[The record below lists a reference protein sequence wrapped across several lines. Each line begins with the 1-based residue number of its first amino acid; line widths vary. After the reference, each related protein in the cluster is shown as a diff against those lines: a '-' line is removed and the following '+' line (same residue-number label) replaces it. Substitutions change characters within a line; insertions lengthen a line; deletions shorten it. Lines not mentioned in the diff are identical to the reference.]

1 MINFVECPC
10 NVIHDSVTIICAL
23 LIIIII
29 IIIITIINQK
39 KMMLTATV
47 RKPSSS
53 VKWYILS
60 SPPRARIVI
69 SNNWTSTSLV
79 KLKFSIIQSR
89 ANLYSANTH
98 INTYFTVT
106 SRTMAGRQQHPLF
119 LCLLSHNNLRPFS
132 AFSLENFQGKKIK
145 NLRSTIY
152 RYIVLQKQS
161 VILPMV
167 NISASPNI
175 CTMSC
180 MTMSNQMW
188 GCCQLLIHFHQL
200 IAWLALATFWYQ
212 CHTVVWLQ

>member
-1 MINFVECPC
+1 MVITMTINSVKCPC
-10 NVIHDSVTIICAL
+10 NFIHDSVTIICAL

-29 IIIITIINQK
+29 ITIINQE

-119 LCLLSHNNLRPFS
+119 LCLLSHNNLRLFS
-132 AFSLENFQGKKIK
+132 AFSLQNFQGKKSK
-145 NLRSTIY
+145 TFDP
-152 RYIVLQKQS
+152 QS
-161 VILPMV
+161 ID
-167 NISASPNI
+167 ISYYKS
-175 CTMSC
+175 S
-180 MTMSNQMW
+180 
-188 GCCQLLIHFHQL
+188 QLF
-200 IAWLALATFWYQ
+200 YQ
-212 CHTVVWLQ
+212 W